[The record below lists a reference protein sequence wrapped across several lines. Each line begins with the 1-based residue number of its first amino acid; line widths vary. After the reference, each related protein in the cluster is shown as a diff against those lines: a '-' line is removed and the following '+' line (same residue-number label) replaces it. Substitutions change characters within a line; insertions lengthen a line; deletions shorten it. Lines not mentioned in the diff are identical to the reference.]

1 MYNELT
7 KAYENNNL
15 AIAELEEV
23 LDTLKE
29 LNREFEQMLS
39 EMDIKEAINEV

>member
-23 LDTLKE
+23 LDTLIQ
-29 LNREFEQMLS
+29 LNREFEQMLA
-39 EMDIKEAINEV
+39 EMDIKEYKSE